1 MPLGIDFA
9 NRAAPYLL
17 TESCPFTF
25 MATRYV
31 TCPNCFS
38 QNTGL
43 NDRCTSCGSVMP
55 PVHAPMQPVYSSG
68 MTSSQSLPGKVQA
81 IAIMQ
86 TVVGSFEILF
96 SLFWFVYV
104 LVLGIATFGIG
115 LIMIPLPIILLAVGI
130 ISLVSGIKGLNKK
143 ISKKLSYT
151 AAISE
156 MIMILGCD
164 VISFGIGLTGVILLG
179 QEDTKAYFRQIG
191 Q

>member
-1 MPLGIDFA
+1 
-9 NRAAPYLL
+9 
-17 TESCPFTF
+17 

-43 NDRCTSCGSVMP
+43 NDRCTSCGTIMP
-55 PVHAPMQPVYSSG
+55 PVHAPMQPVYS
-68 MTSSQSLPGKVQA
+68 TNFAPTQSLPGKIQA

-96 SLFWFVYV
+96 SLFWFLYV
-104 LVLGIATFGIG
+104 LIIGIATFGIG

-130 ISLVSGIKGLNKK
+130 VSLVSGIKGLNKK
-143 ISKKLSYT
+143 FNKKLSYT

-156 MIMILGCD
+156 MVLLLGCD
-164 VISFGIGLTGVILLG
+164 MISFGIGLTSVILLS
-179 QEDTKAYFRQIG
+179 QEDTKAYLRQTG